1 MLRRPISVI
10 SEFLRLESAAG
21 IAIIGAAVLALL
33 LVNSPAAPVYH
44 AALAW
49 RFGLPGAMLPLSR
62 WINDGLMAVFFM
74 LVGLEI
80 KRELLVGELSSSKRA
95 LLPAIAAMG
104 VMAFPALIY
113 AAINWSA
120 PGTLRGWAIPAAT
133 DIAFALGVIAILGN
147 RVPASLK
154 VFLTALAIIDDL
166 GAITII
172 ALFYTTDLS
181 GFALGLAGAA
191 WAVLLPLR
199 GPGAA
204 QEESPLH
211 RLERGLHPCVAYGI
225 LPLFALTNAGL
236 SFTQVAARDLPG
248 PLPLGIA
255 AGLFPG
261 KQTGV
266 LCGSWFAVKCGWAE
280 WPTASVSQIYGIAVL
295 CGIGFTMS
303 LFIGGLAFP
312 SDELQNQ
319 VKLGVFAVSA
329 LSAVIGYLV
338 LRFAAPWSN
347 E

>member
-1 MLRRPISVI
+1 MTKTWEFASFPLLSSSFHWAVIARWSLRPCLMLSSARFRDNRFRTTSAQRSLALDCDTMLRRPISII

-33 LVNSPAAPVYH
+33 LVNS
-44 AALAW
+44 
-49 RFGLPGAMLPLSR
+49 
-62 WINDGLMAVFFM
+62 
-74 LVGLEI
+74 
-80 KRELLVGELSSSKRA
+80 
-95 LLPAIAAMG
+95 
-104 VMAFPALIY
+104 
-113 AAINWSA
+113 
-120 PGTLRGWAIPAAT
+120 PAAT

-166 GAITII
+166 GAIAIV
-172 ALFYTTDLS
+172 ALFYTADLS

-191 WAVLLPLR
+191 WAVLLAFNLLGVRRLTPHLLVGLVLWGAVLASGIHATLAGIAVALLIPLR

-204 QEESPLH
+204 QEDSPLH

-236 SFTQVAARDLPG
+236 SFTQVAARDLLG

-255 AGLFPG
+255 
-261 KQTGV
+261 GV

-280 WPTASVSQIYGIAVL
+280 WPTASASQIYGIAVL

-319 VKLGVFAVSA
+319 VKLGVFAVSV